1 MQSEPTVFILD
12 DNPTTRAS
20 LRRLIESAGLRTET
34 HETAQEFL
42 GADNVGKP
50 GCVLV
55 YVRMPGI
62 NGVELQ
68 RKLAARTPVRPVII
82 ITGCGDVSTAVQAM
96 KAGVF
101 DFIEKPFADAV
112 LLDRIRQAIDLDA
125 RNRRNHTQYTD
136 IAARL
141 ARLTPREREVMGMVV
156 VGKAN
161 KQTAAELG
169 CSCKTV
175 EVHRSRVMG
184 KMRADSV
191 PALVRMAMMLDDPTG
206 KH

>member
-12 DNPTTRAS
+12 DDPTTRAS
-20 LRRLIESAGLRTET
+20 LRRLIESAGLRAET

-42 GADNVGKP
+42 DTDNVGKP

-62 NGVELQ
+62 NGMELQ
-68 RKLAARTPVRPVII
+68 RKLAARTSGLPVII

-96 KAGVF
+96 KDGAF

-125 RNRRNHTQYTD
+125 RNHRNHTQYTD
-136 IAARL
+136 IVASL
-141 ARLTPREREVMGMVV
+141 ARLTPREREVMDLVV
-156 VGKAN
+156 AGYSN
-161 KQTAAELG
+161 KQIAAILG
-169 CSCKTV
+169 ISQKTV
-175 EVHRSRVMG
+175 EIHRANVMRKTEAG
-184 KMRADSV
+184 SV
-191 PALVRMAMMLDDPTG
+191 AALVRMARFAHPSA
-206 KH
+206 